1 MRRSLFSV
9 TAAAAIVVSLA
20 ACGGGAGAQEPTPTP
35 SQSSAAASPSPTPT
49 EEPAITPASL
59 LAKTSGALGAAGSYA
74 FSVTAT
80 NRGTAQTGTGRVLAS
95 TTGDTSIQ
103 VSATADGQTVG
114 LVLVGGRVYLDG
126 TAAEAPGYWF
136 DLTDSTV
143 PDTTSMTSGF
153 VDWATP
159 LTALSKLPA
168 GAIQVV
174 RGEASTVDGVKVT
187 EYRVS
192 MSLEDLAKI
201 AGEDLTADESAQL
214 AAAPAG
220 SLGMLLLVDADYR
233 PVKVTIAMGDVLKQE
248 MTLSGF
254 GTQQPVAA
262 PDAGA
267 VVPGSEIGM

>member
-1 MRRSLFSV
+1 MRRSLVSV
-9 TAAAAIVVSLA
+9 TAAAALAVSLA

-35 SQSSAAASPSPTPT
+35 SQSAAASPSPTPS

-80 NRGTAQTGTGRVLAS
+80 NRGTAQTGSGRVLTSAA
-95 TTGDTSIQ
+95 GDISIQ
-103 VSATADGQTVG
+103 ASATDDGHTLG

-126 TAAEAPGYWF
+126 AVAEAPGYWF

-174 RGEASTVDGVKVT
+174 RGDASTVDGVKVT
-187 EYRVS
+187 EYRVT
-192 MSLEDLAKI
+192 MSLEDLAKV

-220 SLGMLLLVDADYR
+220 SVGMLLLVDPDYR

-254 GTQQPVAA
+254 GTQQPVPA